1 MTNVYYRSNLSQSLL
16 APKNKATT
24 KMPNFRLQNKW
35 VTSPWLR
42 PHKINKFI
50 HNIPFNAVAGLSSF
64 LPYASRE
71 NMIVVQPPKQKSAA
85 HAAAASGAS

>member
-1 MTNVYYRSNLSQSLL
+1 M
-16 APKNKATT
+16 
-24 KMPNFRLQNKW
+24 
-35 VTSPWLR
+35 TSPWLR
-42 PHKINKFI
+42 PLLLFI
-50 HNIPFNAVAGLSSF
+50 HLGSLRLGS